1 MKIRITNL
9 DYNLFKP
16 INYFDDNLS
25 SFSDLPL
32 ANSPILRVFG
42 RLDTGQMACA
52 HVHGVYPYFYIEY
65 KHCVTPEK
73 VRDYIHQLGLSINQ
87 SLSLSLR
94 RNMNDKQSTTQF
106 LRAIVICKGTP
117 FYGYNVGTRPFLKI
131 IMNDPKHIPRL
142 VQLMESGQLMNTT
155 FQAYESHAPY
165 LLQFFTDYNLY
176 GCDWMQV
183 SQAKFRLP
191 LPDPPITDWDNE
203 SAQDS
208 TVNSFSINE
217 GDTHTVPRDTNCLV
231 EFDIRASW
239 IENRYQIAP
248 RYIHNTSIEEL
259 VPDDKLLPSLREL
272 WVNEEKRRE
281 AAGLESSIK
290 IQGSV
295 KGGRNDSKT
304 YPRWDALEE
313 ILDSFHERII
323 DQDKDDDFLSHF
335 TEEHKL
341 MTIFES
347 TEALYRPSERRKV
360 PQNEDSSLYLDIS
373 SSQPNKDIEPIVSQQ
388 LASQKT
394 EFMEMD
400 IDDMAYD
407 SFAQN
412 NVFNGVPRRDLAIR
426 ESTVL
431 SENRESIRQLS
442 LMDSLFKSSTDPPLK
457 REPTLEVIPDSQESE
472 EPERKRSRSD
482 SSELLASQEY
492 DAILASLSQREIMPG
507 VTIGMVQEKIEKAS
521 PQKDVVLSGQLTTI
535 PHRSQPHESDC
546 GVLYEYKIPPPT
558 TDEAMRS
565 FRDNTLPSKVYRDP
579 YYSEPTDVPERPRE
593 YAGRV
598 FVLKGDEIP
607 SWDAKYDTVSTQ
619 GIRHFEYAPLP
630 PSKRDVISAYG
641 REAASTQRA
650 IHTQIEGPPS
660 RQKFGLDAS
669 TASGEKNHIPREH
682 DIQTQI
688 TMMIV
693 EVFAKNIGNKVPNP
707 EHNPVEAIF
716 WAFQSSDDEV
726 ESGMVVVEGETKYKL
741 NETNMEIAIN
751 EADLI
756 FTLIDKVQEFDPDIL
771 AGWDTELGSWGYL
784 VDRARIEI
792 GLELSE
798 ETSRVKSRTMRNITG
813 GQKWA
818 EMKTTTFT
826 SPGRHVFNVWRLA
839 RSELSLPQ
847 TTFEHVS
854 HSVLKKR

>member
-1 MKIRITNL
+1 M
-9 DYNLFKP
+9 
-16 INYFDDNLS
+16 
-25 SFSDLPL
+25 
-32 ANSPILRVFG
+32 
-42 RLDTGQMACA
+42 
-52 HVHGVYPYFYIEY
+52 
-65 KHCVTPEK
+65 
-73 VRDYIHQLGLSINQ
+73 
-87 SLSLSLR
+87 
-94 RNMNDKQSTTQF
+94 
-106 LRAIVICKGTP
+106 
-117 FYGYNVGTRPFLKI
+117 
-131 IMNDPKHIPRL
+131 
-142 VQLMESGQLMNTT
+142 
-155 FQAYESHAPY
+155 
-165 LLQFFTDYNLY
+165 
-176 GCDWMQV
+176 
-183 SQAKFRLP
+183 
-191 LPDPPITDWDNE
+191 
-203 SAQDS
+203 
-208 TVNSFSINE
+208 
-217 GDTHTVPRDTNCLV
+217 
-231 EFDIRASW
+231 
-239 IENRYQIAP
+239 
-248 RYIHNTSIEEL
+248 

-281 AAGLESSIK
+281 AAGLNSSIK

-313 ILDSFHERII
+313 ILDSFHGRIT
-323 DQDKDDDFLSHF
+323 DQDNDDDFASHF

-341 MTIFES
+341 MTVFES

-394 EFMEMD
+394 EFMEMGIED
-400 IDDMAYD
+400 IDYD

-412 NVFNGVPRRDLAIR
+412 NGFNGLPRRDLTVR

-431 SENRESIRQLS
+431 SENRESMKQLS
-442 LMDSLFKSSTDPPLK
+442 LMDSMFKSSIDTPLK

-521 PQKDVVLSGQLTTI
+521 PQKDAVLSGQLTPI
-535 PHRSQPHESDC
+535 PHRSQPNESKC

-558 TDEAMRS
+558 TEEAMRS
-565 FRDNTLPSKVYRDP
+565 FRDHTLPSKVYRDP
-579 YYSEPTDVPERPRE
+579 YYSNPTDVPERPRE

-607 SWDAKYDTVSTQ
+607 SWDARYDATSTQ

-630 PSKRDVISAYG
+630 PTKKDVVSAYE
-641 REAASTQRA
+641 REVASTQRG
-650 IHTQIEGPPS
+650 IHTQVCCSKLLFYTLTTQIEGPPS
-660 RQKFGLDAS
+660 RQKFGLDTS
-669 TASGEKNHIPREH
+669 TASVDKNYIPREN
-682 DIQTQI
+682 DIQTQL

-693 EVFAKNIGNKVPNP
+693 EVFAKNVGNKVPNP
-707 EHNPVEAIF
+707 EHNPIEAIF
-716 WAFQSSDDEV
+716 WACHSSDDEV
-726 ESGMVVVEGETKYKL
+726 ESGIVVVESETKYKL
-741 NETNMEIAIN
+741 NEKDTEIAIN

-756 FTLIDKVQEFDPDIL
+756 FTLIDKVQDFDPDIL

-826 SPGRHVFNVWRLA
+826 SPGRHVFNVWRFA